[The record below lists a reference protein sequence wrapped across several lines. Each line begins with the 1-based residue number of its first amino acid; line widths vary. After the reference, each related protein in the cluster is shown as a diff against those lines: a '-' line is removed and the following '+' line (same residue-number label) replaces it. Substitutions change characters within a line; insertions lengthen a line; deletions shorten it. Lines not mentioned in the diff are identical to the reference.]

1 MKQGAAAGAALRF
14 LQAGSVPRRKNR
26 LSARGF
32 TWYHGLPGLPKGP
45 AGGKVLLSFAGSRPA
60 ALCVQSFAWYHG
72 LSSPPKALP
81 AAKSCSLSQA
91 PGLRPCEPKVSPGT
105 TDCLVLTR
113 PCRRQSSALFRRLP
127 ACGPVRPK
135 FYDIPAPYP
144 GSGDFLF
151 DQASG
156 GGVPAGT
163 NCATTLYPL
172 FFIESRRVA
181 IPCFCC
187 GPERASFCF
196 GSKPTRRPSS
206 GSPAAAPPPPVRGL

>member
-32 TWYHGLPGLPKGP
+32 NWYHGLPGLPK
-45 AGGKVLLSFAGSRPA
+45 
-60 ALCVQSFAWYHG
+60 
-72 LSSPPKALP
+72 ALP
-81 AAKSCSLSQA
+81 AAKACSLSQA
-91 PGLRPCEPKVSPGT
+91 PGLRPCASKVSPGT
-105 TDCLVLTR
+105 ADCLVLTR
-113 PCRRQSSALFRRLP
+113 PCRRQSPALFRRLP

-144 GSGDFLF
+144 GNGDFLF

-196 GSKPTRRPSS
+196 GSKPTRRPFS
-206 GSPAAAPPPPVRGL
+206 GVPPVAARHPPFGGPFN